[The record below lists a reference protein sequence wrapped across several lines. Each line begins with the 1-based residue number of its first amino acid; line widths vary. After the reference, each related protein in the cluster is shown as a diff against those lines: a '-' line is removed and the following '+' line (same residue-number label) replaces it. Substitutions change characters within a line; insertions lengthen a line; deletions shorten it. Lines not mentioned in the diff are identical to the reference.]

1 MIAFRPSGFS
11 VQQLLEQ
18 THCFLERPRLRVS
31 PRQWLLELGSR
42 TPRSSFDLTFD
53 FVFQID
59 YFRTTYYKNGCWAS
73 QHSQLKA
80 NWVDLR
86 SATQSLPPRLKQCKR
101 RPKFS
106 ATASAS
112 KAETRSQQQQ
122 GEEVRREHSSQEF
135 SVFEPLWATSRECV
149 ASLSCS
155 QLCGQKLRR
164 QRRYLMT
171 ERASDRA
178 LAHPWLSS
186 SLCHKIL
193 DLETLRHKATSE
205 CRKYQFIWIQID
217 DSVNSF
223 QFVTHPT
230 IFVAQFL
237 IWK

>member
-1 MIAFRPSGFS
+1 MYTSGSGLRIGCLFSSLRFNPSHDCLQAFWTFRPAAPWANTLLSWTDHDFVYLLVNGF
-11 VQQLLEQ
+11 VNL
-18 THCFLERPRLRVS
+18 V
-31 PRQWLLELGSR
+31 LELPDLLL
-42 TPRSSFDLTFD
+42 TLTFD

-171 ERASDRA
+171 E
-178 LAHPWLSS
+178 
-186 SLCHKIL
+186 
-193 DLETLRHKATSE
+193 SE
-205 CRKYQFIWIQID
+205 RPCACAPLT
-217 DSVNSF
+217 
-223 QFVTHPT
+223 QFVP
-230 IFVAQFL
+230 L
-237 IWK
+237 P